1 MEGGGGVSAVETTIA
16 KRNTPCEANL
26 DGCTGGRTVLGG
38 RAGRHC
44 HCFRCVWDP
53 LLGGV
58 AIRSPI
64 ETAPPESSQK
74 CCSAPLP
81 LPPPPPLHTYVH
93 ANVTRR
99 DTAPPNDSRYT
110 RSGNRRAHGT
120 VLRGVRVQGA
130 QSPQRS
136 AQEVSN
142 PRPQPDPRSSRRHVR
157 GVNVSTLMGV

>member
-1 MEGGGGVSAVETTIA
+1 MSAVETTIA

-81 LPPPPPLHTYVH
+81 LPPPPHPSTHTY
-93 ANVTRR
+93 TRTSR
-99 DTAPPNDSRYT
+99 AGIPHRPMTADTPAVET
-110 RSGNRRAHGT
+110 
-120 VLRGVRVQGA
+120 GVPTEPFYG
-130 QSPQRS
+130 
-136 AQEVSN
+136 
-142 PRPQPDPRSSRRHVR
+142 
-157 GVNVSTLMGV
+157 G